1 MYRGSDPRL
10 LLVEGLEDA
19 GATAGFAVFVVGV
32 DHVGDPAVEEF
43 DSFGV
48 AYALGDGRH
57 FALRVVGVF
66 HAAGDDGLVRAAGH
80 HHVLSA
86 AGAAAG
92 GGGLLAD
99 AIAGVDLAVVV
110 QVVAGVGGRALVVV
124 TMLAVYFQVGPQA
137 GFHVGIGA
145 GGGTAVARYAPVRQ
159 ALDVGGDAAA
169 IYLQGRHVGQDALIL
184 PVLELVHLRKT
195 ALPFGAHEAGFRNV
209 GTVQVA
215 GFRADGRGA
224 RFKVVIGMAGDALV
238 LVGNGVAV
246 GGAGQ
251 QLACVLVFIVPAYA
265 AGFAA
270 RHQFGHFLAAV
281 VSGPAVGGAAP
292 DCLATLGGALDQQA
306 GFHQLFGAFA
316 FVNEGEGFGD
326 HGAIREVNG
335 AVQVAAV
342 LAIHI
347 HRLGAGWDERN
358 PVLGGIVSK
367 QLGVEHERHAAFM
380 GHAAWVLRVG
390 EQVVLVQARAV
401 DNQGFTVYFTRF
413 HRRFTQL
420 VDVFLGGCQV
430 Y

>member
-1 MYRGSDPRL
+1 MYRGSDPPL

-19 GATAGFAVFVVGV
+19 GAAAGFAVFVVGI
-32 DHVGDPAVEEF
+32 DNIGDPAVEEF

-48 AYALGDGRH
+48 AYALSDGRH

-66 HAAGDDGLVRAAGH
+66 HAAGDDGLVRAARH
-80 HHVLSA
+80 HYVLSA

-124 TMLAVYFQVGPQA
+124 AMLAVYFQVGPQA

-145 GGGTAVARYAPVRQ
+145 GGGTAVARYVPVRQ

-224 RFKVVIGMAGDALV
+224 HFQVVIGMAGDALV

-251 QLACVLVFIVPAYA
+251 QLAGVLVFIVPAYA

-270 RHQFGHFLAAV
+270 QIGRASCRERV
-281 VSGPAVGGAAP
+281 EISVGG
-292 DCLATLGGALDQQA
+292 G
-306 GFHQLFGAFA
+306 
-316 FVNEGEGFGD
+316 
-326 HGAIREVNG
+326 
-335 AVQVAAV
+335 
-342 LAIHI
+342 
-347 HRLGAGWDERN
+347 
-358 PVLGGIVSK
+358 
-367 QLGVEHERHAAFM
+367 
-380 GHAAWVLRVG
+380 
-390 EQVVLVQARAV
+390 
-401 DNQGFTVYFTRF
+401 
-413 HRRFTQL
+413 
-420 VDVFLGGCQV
+420 
-430 Y
+430 